1 MKLSTKTL
9 LGLGVAG
16 AVVTATIAAK
26 AFKSAKQLI
35 ENEIDVRNG
44 LYDQIP
50 DEPAN
55 CKNNDCKE
63 SCKCDGPKY
72 SLLASS
78 EAFQLA
84 GVTCDCGETGYE
96 LDVIDTFEGL
106 VTSLKELRTDEFFKM
121 DVDEDFATKEYTS
134 TITPSKV
141 GTIAEIYAPTIDDL
155 YYTVLQRILE
165 KSNEKLEDVS
175 AKFDDIEFDDP
186 KEGFILVTS
195 CNPQDILLALNQL
208 VIQGLIDSTVTVPA
222 KFVEDFKP
230 ELKHI
235 DSEHVLKFQG
245 SIEDIVFKLIS
256 VLAFEFQ
263 IIDATDGEDITVDIP
278 KLNVDFDEI
287 LEAFSKIF
295 STYDV
300 ADKSELDEN
309 QVFEGVDEY
318 GRPFDV
324 EPTETSDPYFKN
336 LNPHF
341 DTESL
346 KSIADQVI
354 KSVHQHGQVISN
366 KFENSTGQT
375 PKEFSKTKIKSVQDF
390 INSTLK
396 DYLNKQSK

>member
-55 CKNNDCKE
+55 CKSNDCKD

-72 SLLASS
+72 SLLASG

-106 VTSLKELRTDEFFKM
+106 AATLKELRTDEFFKT
-121 DVDEDFATKEYTS
+121 DVDADFSTKEYTS

-165 KSNEKLEDVS
+165 KSNEKPENVN
-175 AKFDDIEFDDP
+175 AKFDEIEFDDP
-186 KEGFILVTS
+186 SFILVTS

-208 VIQGLIDSTVTVPA
+208 VIQGLIDSKVTVPA

-235 DSEHVLKFQG
+235 DSEYVLKFQG
-245 SIEDIVFKLIS
+245 SINEIVFKLIS
-256 VLAFEFQ
+256 VLAVEFQ
-263 IIDATDGEDITVDIP
+263 IIDVTDGEDISVDIK
-278 KLNVDFDEI
+278 KLSADFDEM
-287 LEAFSKIF
+287 LDAFSKIF
-295 STYDV
+295 STDGV
-300 ADKSELDEN
+300 AGESELDEN
-309 QVFEGVDEY
+309 QIFEGVDEY
-318 GRPFDV
+318 GRPFYA

-341 DTESL
+341 DKESL
-346 KSIADQVI
+346 KSITDQVI
-354 KSVHQHGQVISN
+354 KSVHQHGQVIST

-375 PKEFSKTKIKSVQDF
+375 PKEFSKTKLKSVQDF

-396 DYLNKQSK
+396 DYLDKQSK